1 MWRWRGRII
10 DSCLG
15 GAVPGQQGRTAG
27 QGKMCRGAFCMGGNE
42 LERRIPGELEV
53 MMVCQSAVK
62 TAIGQGWL
70 AEQLQVASAAFCA
83 AG

>member
-15 GAVPGQQGRTAG
+15 GAVPGQQGRVRCAG
-27 QGKMCRGAFCMGGNE
+27 VPFVWGNE

-53 MMVCQSAVK
+53 MMVYQSAVK

-70 AEQLQVASAAFCA
+70 AEQLQVAGAAFCA

>member
-10 DSCLG
+10 DSYLG
-15 GAVPGQQGRTAG
+15 GAVPGQQGRVRCAG
-27 QGKMCRGAFCMGGNE
+27 VPFVWGNE

>member
-1 MWRWRGRII
+1 
-10 DSCLG
+10 
-15 GAVPGQQGRTAG
+15 VPGQQGRVRCAG
-27 QGKMCRGAFCMGGNE
+27 VPFVWGNE

-70 AEQLQVASAAFCA
+70 AEQLQVAGAAVCA